1 MKKQFC
7 SLALAA
13 IFSIGS
19 AMAVPQDQDG
29 AAPPPESG
37 HGQGRRLDPN
47 RQLKMMTKRLNL
59 TADQQQQI
67 LPILTDRQQQ
77 FEKLRSDSSLAPTDR
92 RDKMRSLRE
101 DSEAK
106 IKAVLNDD
114 QKQKY
119 EQMQQQMRDRMQR
132 RQQQSSGGDTAN

>member
-7 SLALAA
+7 SVALAA
-13 IFSIGS
+13 IFSMGALI
-19 AMAVPQDQDG
+19 AAPQNPE
-29 AAPPPESG
+29 AAPPPANG
-37 HGQGRRLDPN
+37 HGQGRRLDPD
-47 RQLKMMTKRLNL
+47 RQLKMLSKRLNL

-67 LPILTDRQQQ
+67 LPVLTDRQQQ
-77 FEKLRSDSSLAPTDR
+77 FEKIRSDSSLAPNDR
-92 RDKMRSLRE
+92 RDKMRSLHE

-119 EQMQQQMRDRMQR
+119 DQMQQQMRERMQQR
-132 RQQQSSGGDTAN
+132 REQQQNGGDTAN